1 MNREDIIRMARNIA
15 SQATHG
21 RNWTYEYAMSVAM
34 QLVEAGAAAEREEFA
49 VHAVDIARRAIAEER
64 EACAKVC
71 EQSAQ
76 NYYPA
81 IPEASGAC
89 IHLAIAIRTRGQA

>member
-1 MNREDIIRMARNIA
+1 MRDTIEMAR
-15 SQATHG
+15 
-21 RNWTYEYAMSVAM
+21 
-34 QLVEAGAAAEREEFA
+34 EAGYHTGVAKHDLELLKAFADLVRADEREEFA

>member
-1 MNREDIIRMARNIA
+1 MVSHEDITRFDLDMDGSMEPAE
-15 SQATHG
+15 HG
-21 RNWTYEYAMSVAM
+21 RWIRHED
-34 QLVEAGAAAEREEFA
+34 LVRVIAA
-49 VHAVDIARRAIAEER
+49 ER

-89 IHLAIAIRTRGQA
+89 THLAAAIRARSQA